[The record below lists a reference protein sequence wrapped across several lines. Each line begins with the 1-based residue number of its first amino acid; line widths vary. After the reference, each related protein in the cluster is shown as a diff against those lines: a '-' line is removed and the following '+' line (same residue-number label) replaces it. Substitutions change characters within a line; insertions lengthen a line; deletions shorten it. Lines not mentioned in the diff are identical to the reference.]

1 MTQAESVVSLEVRC
15 RPVGALQTN
24 AYVLVEPTSR
34 HSILVDPG
42 AEPDALHTLLAD
54 TVPQAIF
61 ITHTHADHIGALTAM
76 RQALAVP
83 VLAHPLAQAR
93 ITADQWLNDGDTLPL
108 GAATLRLRAAPGH
121 SPDML
126 MCLAD
131 DPATGGL
138 TAIVGDTLFAG
149 GPGRTRSVVDF
160 RTTLA
165 TLRDIV
171 LPLPEATHCY
181 PGHGEAFRLGDI
193 RPQLVAF
200 VQRDHGD
207 FYGDATWA

>member
-1 MTQAESVVSLEVRC
+1 MTQAESVGSLEVRR

-24 AYVLVEPTSR
+24 AYVLLEPTSR

-61 ITHTHADHIGALTAM
+61 ITHTHTDHIGALTAM

-83 VLAHPLAQAR
+83 VWAHPLARAH
-93 ITADQWLNDGDTLPL
+93 ITADQWLNDGDTLSF

-121 SPDML
+121 SADML

-131 DPATGGL
+131 DPATSGL

-149 GPGRTRSVVDF
+149 GPGRTRSAADF
-160 RTTLA
+160 RTTLD

-171 LPLPEATHCY
+171 LPLPDATHCY

-193 RPQLVAF
+193 RPQIVAF
-200 VQRDHGD
+200 VQRDHGN